1 MDMLPL
7 TGPKTRLSSPNQTF
21 EIHRERD
28 EKFPLPEEIIAQPV
42 PAGEKTSLSL
52 GGSLIIP
59 LQSTIGQMR
68 NAAKWRIVLTEW

>member
-1 MDMLPL
+1 MPRVPIRSLL
-7 TGPKTRLSSPNQTF
+7 GERVGVSGLLLIQTSLHAENFAVSRLK
-21 EIHRERD
+21 RKD
-28 EKFPLPEEIIAQPV
+28 Y
-42 PAGEKTSLSL
+42 SLSL